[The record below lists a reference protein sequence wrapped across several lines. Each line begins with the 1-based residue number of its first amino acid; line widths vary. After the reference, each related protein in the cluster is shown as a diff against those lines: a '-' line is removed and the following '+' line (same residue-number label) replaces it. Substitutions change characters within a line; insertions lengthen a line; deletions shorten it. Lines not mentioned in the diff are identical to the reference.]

1 MIIIFVNNT
10 RPGFRMICPMC
21 GDVRVASI
29 SQLVAHIRLTHSDDP
44 GLAMGLWLQKSQ
56 HETPDAIQL
65 PTSPP

>member
-1 MIIIFVNNT
+1 
-10 RPGFRMICPMC
+10 MC